1 LRLNLRQRFGRDDG
15 EQDMKTLLSILAL
28 SVATQASA
36 QQCNTSIDY
45 AVGLHGGAYTNGE
58 NISVQQM
65 TYIRELAA
73 QIGRRLRNGAS
84 AVDAVELA
92 VGAMEESGLYNAG
105 RGSIV
110 NQEGFVENDA
120 SIMEGKDLRA
130 GAVGSLIATRS
141 PIRAARLVMD
151 QGRHVMVV
159 GDRGEA
165 YVRELGAE
173 TTPKGWFL
181 KTGSQPKPN
190 GTVGAVALDRCGNVA
205 SATSTGGYDAKVP
218 GRLGDVPVIGAGT
231 YADNDGAAVS
241 ATGHGEFFIRHAAAH
256 TTSLLVEGGLSPE
269 QAATSV
275 LEDMAAYKGYGAMI
289 VLNTEGDFAAPH
301 STKGVIHAF
310 ASDDTKAYSKK
321 TSGAPIGG
329 EPRN

>member
-1 LRLNLRQRFGRDDG
+1 
-15 EQDMKTLLSILAL
+15 MKTLLSILAL
-28 SVATQASA
+28 SVATQTNA
-36 QQCNTSIDY
+36 QQCNTSTAY

-105 RGSIV
+105 RASIT
-110 NQEGFVENDA
+110 NQEGYVENDA
-120 SIMEGKDLRA
+120 SIMDGSNLNA
-130 GAVGSLIATRS
+130 GAVGSLIETRS
-141 PIRAARLVMD
+141 PVHAARLVMD
-151 QGRHVMVV
+151 QSRHAMVV
-159 GDRGEA
+159 GDRGEK

-173 TTPKGWFL
+173 KAPKGWFL
-181 KTGSQPKPN
+181 KAGSEEDEH
-190 GTVGAVALDRCGNVA
+190 GTVGAVALDRCGNLA
-205 SATSTGGYDAKVP
+205 AATSTGGYDAKVP

-256 TTSLLVEGGLSPE
+256 TTSLLVEGGLSPLD
-269 QAATSV
+269 AATTV
-275 LEDMAAYKGYGAMI
+275 LEDMVSGRDGLGSMI
-289 VLNTEGDFAAPH
+289 VLDAEGNFAAPH
-301 STKGVIHAF
+301 STRGVIHAF
-310 ASDDTKAYSKK
+310 ASDDRQAYSQK
-321 TSGAPIGG
+321 TSGAPVGG
-329 EPRN
+329 SAQ